1 MVRGHAFPTDLK
13 EGSGLKWSYFLSFS
27 SNLPYVPWLCP
38 NCPDYWWGSRCFSLA
53 VGKKMLILSPVTC
66 VRVKLN
72 LISSRPHHYWSVQMK
87 LQKMMDFT
95 GFHPSVDSPEETWL
109 DRIVV
114 TLNASN
120 NVSSQS
126 VPLAAV
132 SCSVC
137 ALVLNQGRILGW
149 FGFWFSTV
157 TLKIIRRDFI
167 LILKLCLDIYKP
179 L

>member
-53 VGKKMLILSPVTC
+53 VGEKMLILSPVTC

-109 DRIVV
+109 DGIVV

-149 FGFWFSTV
+149 FSTV

>member
-1 MVRGHAFPTDLK
+1 MRESVLFI
-13 EGSGLKWSYFLSFS
+13 S
-27 SNLPYVPWLCP
+27 S
-38 NCPDYWWGSRCFSLA
+38 
-53 VGKKMLILSPVTC
+53 GKKMLILSPVTC

-72 LISSRPHHYWSVQMK
+72 LISYRPHHYWSVQMK

-109 DRIVV
+109 DGIVV

-149 FGFWFSTV
+149 FSTV

-167 LILKLCLDIYKP
+167 LILKLSLDIYKP